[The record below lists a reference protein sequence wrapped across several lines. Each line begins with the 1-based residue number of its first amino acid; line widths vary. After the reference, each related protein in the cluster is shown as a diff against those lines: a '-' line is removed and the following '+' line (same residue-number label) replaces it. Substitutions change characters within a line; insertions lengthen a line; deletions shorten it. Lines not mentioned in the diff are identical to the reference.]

1 MSIFPD
7 LPTTQWTKSVKSRRD
22 AEMGSDPTRRRAMAE
37 FTDALTDKHIAFIAK
52 QPVFFTA
59 TAAADGRINLSPKG
73 YADSFRIL
81 SDTQV
86 AYLDLGGSGNET
98 QAHLAADGRITVMFC
113 AFDRS
118 ALILRIYGRGR
129 PVLPQDDEWEALAAH
144 FTLLPGTRQIFVID
158 VESVQTSCG
167 WGVPM
172 MELQHERD
180 TLQKYH
186 RQADRALW
194 VEKFKA
200 RTKSID
206 GLPTRPTDRFIK
218 IGRAHVSTPATNAH
232 IVCRLLLEKK

>member
-1 MSIFPD
+1 
-7 LPTTQWTKSVKSRRD
+7 
-22 AEMGSDPTRRRAMAE
+22 MAE
-37 FTDALTDKHIAFIAK
+37 FTETLTDKHIAFIAK

-73 YADSFRIL
+73 YADSFKVL
-81 SDTQV
+81 SDAQV

-98 QAHLAADGRITVMFC
+98 HAHLAAAQKDRGRITIMFC

-129 PVLPQDDEWEALAAH
+129 PVLPQDGDWDALAAH
-144 FTLLPGTRQIFVID
+144 FTLLSGTRQIFVID

-186 RQADRALW
+186 RQADRTLW
-194 VEKFKA
+194 VEKFKE
-200 RTKSID
+200 RDRSID
-206 GLPTRPTDRFIK
+206 GLPTRPTDRFIA
-218 IGRAHVSTPATNAH
+218 GDA
-232 IVCRLLLEKK
+232 

>member
-1 MSIFPD
+1 
-7 LPTTQWTKSVKSRRD
+7 
-22 AEMGSDPTRRRAMAE
+22 MAE
-37 FTDALTDKHIAFIAK
+37 FTDTLTDKHIAFIEK
-52 QPVFFTA
+52 QPVYFTA
-59 TAAADGRINLSPKG
+59 TAAADARINLSPKG

-81 SDTQV
+81 SDRQV

-98 QAHLAADGRITVMFC
+98 HAHLAADGRITIMFC

-129 PVLPQDDEWEALAAH
+129 PVLPQDVGWDALAEN
-144 FTLLPGTRQIFVID
+144 FTLIPGTRQIFVID
-158 VESVQTSCG
+158 IESVQTSCG

-194 VEKFKA
+194 VEKFKE
-200 RTKSID
+200 RTQSID
-206 GLPTRPTDRFIK
+206 GLPTRPTDRFIA
-218 IGRAHVSTPATNAH
+218 GDA
-232 IVCRLLLEKK
+232 